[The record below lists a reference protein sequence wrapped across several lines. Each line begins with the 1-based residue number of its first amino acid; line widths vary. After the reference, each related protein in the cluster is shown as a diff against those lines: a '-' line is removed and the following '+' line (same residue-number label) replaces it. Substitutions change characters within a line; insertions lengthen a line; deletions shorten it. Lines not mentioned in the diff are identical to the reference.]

1 MQVALEGTKEAC
13 CLRCFLQI
21 ESIFLN
27 GWVYAQL
34 PLFAPMDNEAG
45 SDVIGRLGGKDLN
58 RDGRVINLVVVG
70 SSRFY
75 DYSLVEEAIE
85 EWASE
90 EAHPDLVITGGASG
104 VDYLAERWADNNNVP
119 YAVFS
124 EQWNAPRTGLED
136 EGRAEAATSLTN
148 QLLEAATHVLAFP
161 SQTSKWTNVVIENA
175 KAMNI
180 PVKVVQIE

>member
-27 GWVYAQL
+27 GWVYTRL
-34 PLFAPMDNEAG
+34 PLFVPMDNEAG

-175 KAMNI
+175 KAKNI